1 MENKMKAFHG
11 KQSIKD
17 EYMNRL
23 KDHRERDEIVKGQY
37 WEHGKGCAVGCTV
50 HSNNHKAYEEELGI
64 PMVLARLEDSI
75 FEGLLNE
82 EAKEFP
88 LNFLSAINVGADL
101 SSVGDKFLH
110 WLLVD
115 KIHGVIQYVED
126 KKIVQSVADLYKKKI
141 DGEYIQLDEW
151 KTVYGDA
158 DHAASLG
165 SHASYFSH
173 AARAA
178 RAAYR
183 TTRAVATVARVDAA
197 DTDTYTY
204 YDAADAAGYHADAAH
219 AHAAH
224 THAHAV
230 AVAAAAAGNHR
241 AAYKARTAQAA
252 KLIEILKET
261 N

>member
-1 MENKMKAFHG
+1 MLKAFHG

-17 EYMNRL
+17 EYINRL
-23 KDHRERDEIVKGQY
+23 KAHYKEDQIVKGQY
-37 WEHGKGCAVGCTV
+37 WQDGKGCAVGCTI
-50 HSNNHKAYEEELGI
+50 HGDDHKAYERELGI

-75 FEGLLNE
+75 FEGLFNE

-88 LNFLSAINVGADL
+88 LDFLSAINVGADL
-101 SSVGDKFLH
+101 SPVADKFLH
-110 WLLVD
+110 WLLID

-173 AARAA
+173 ANRAA

-183 TTRAVATVARVDAA
+183 TTRAVATVAR
-197 DTDTYTY
+197 
-204 YDAADAAGYHADAAH
+204 
-219 AHAAH
+219 
-224 THAHAV
+224 
-230 AVAAAAAGNHR
+230 AAAAAAVAAR
-241 AAYKARTAQAA
+241 AHTARAHTVAAYDAANAAANADADADAYKARTAQAA
-252 KLIEILKET
+252 KLIELLKET
-261 N
+261 KSKEV

>member
-1 MENKMKAFHG
+1 MENKMEAFHG

-17 EYMNRL
+17 EYINRL
-23 KDHRERDEIVKGQY
+23 KDHREQDEIVKGQY
-37 WEHGKGCAVGCTV
+37 WEDGKGCAVGCTV
-50 HSNNHKAYEEELGI
+50 HGEDHKAYEEELGI

-183 TTRAVATVARVDAA
+183 TTRAVATVAYTVAA
-197 DTDTYTY
+197 AFANA
-204 YDAADAAGYHADAAH
+204 AADAANAA
-219 AHAAH
+219 AN
-224 THAHAV
+224 
-230 AVAAAAAGNHR
+230 AAAADAFAN
-241 AAYKARTAQAA
+241 AVADADAYKARTAQAA
-252 KLIEILKET
+252 KLIELLRETKSKEV
-261 N
+261 

>member
-1 MENKMKAFHG
+1 MLKDFHN

-23 KDHRERDEIVKGQY
+23 KDHRERDEIVKGHY
-37 WEHGKGCAVGCTV
+37 WEHGKGCAVGCTI
-50 HSNNHKAYEEELGI
+50 HGEDHKAYEEELGI
-64 PMVLARLEDSI
+64 PVVLARLEDSI
-75 FEGLLNE
+75 FEGLFNE

-88 LNFLSAINVGADL
+88 LDFLSAINVGADL

-126 KKIVQSVADLYKKKI
+126 KKIVQSVADLYKRKI
-141 DGEYIQLDEW
+141 DGEYIQLDECRN
-151 KTVYGDA
+151 VHGEAALAAYRA
-158 DHAASLG
+158 AHAF
-165 SHASYFSH
+165 YFSH
-173 AARAA
+173 ADRAA
-178 RAAYR
+178 RDAYR
-183 TTRAVATVARVDAA
+183 AARAVATVARVDAA

-204 YDAADAAGYHADAAH
+204 YDAADAAGYHADAV
-219 AHAAH
+219 
-224 THAHAV
+224 TV
-230 AVAAAAAGNHR
+230 AVAGNHR
-241 AAYKARTAQAA
+241 AAYKARRAQAA